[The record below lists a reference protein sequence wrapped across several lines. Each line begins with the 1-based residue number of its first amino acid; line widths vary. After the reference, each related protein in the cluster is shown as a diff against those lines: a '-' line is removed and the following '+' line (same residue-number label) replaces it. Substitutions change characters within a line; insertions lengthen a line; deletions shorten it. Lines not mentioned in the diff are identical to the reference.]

1 MTPTE
6 RRAII
11 SDAKNEI
18 RPLIQQLCEFQ
29 IQKANAILKAEVRK
43 LDASTT
49 QRFHDHNRKLEK
61 EVRQAKIDAKVQD
74 ATLLEK
80 MEKEI
85 RMMQQKLCR
94 DRSDYDRKFS

>member
-1 MTPTE
+1 
-6 RRAII
+6 
-11 SDAKNEI
+11 
-18 RPLIQQLCEFQ
+18 
-29 IQKANAILKAEVRK
+29 
-43 LDASTT
+43 LDTSTT

-61 EVRQAKIDAKVQD
+61 EIRQAKIDAKVQD

-94 DRSDYDRKFS
+94 DRSDYDRKFSQHWDFMSKLDVNVARDQEYIETLSVVFATLLENVNM